1 MEIVNTY
8 FKTGRIL
15 LLLLV
20 LLSTVTPFYGNSKSQ
35 DTLTVDHQSK
45 ITTKNFQENFQDQYT
60 GHQYDYTTLSNPDN
74 WFTRF
79 KAWLNDILSKLF
91 QVEDDLSNTQLTQIL
106 YRIVYAVI
114 FLVVIIILIRVILNK
129 EGRWI
134 FGKSQSQ
141 NIPFYQVE
149 QNIHEVDFTVL
160 IDDAVKSANY
170 RLAIRYYYLW
180 LLKVMNDARLIN
192 YDVEK
197 TNNDYHRELKDLDL
211 KSRFG
216 YTAYL
221 YNYIWYGS
229 FEIKQQQFENASR
242 SYRNLIKSVQK
253 K

>member
-1 MEIVNTY
+1 M
-8 FKTGRIL
+8 L
-15 LLLLV
+15 LFLLA
-20 LLSTVTPFYGNSKSQ
+20 LLSTVTPFYGNSNDQ
-35 DTLTVDHQSK
+35 DTLMVDHQSE
-45 ITTKNFQENFQDQYT
+45 ITIKNFQENFQDQYT
-60 GHQYDYTTLSNPDN
+60 GQQYDYTTLSNPDN

-79 KAWLNDILSKLF
+79 KTWLNDTLRKLF
-91 QVEDDLSNTQLTQIL
+91 QIEDELSNTQLTQIV

-114 FLVVIIILIRVILNK
+114 FLVVIIILIRVILKK

-149 QNIHEVDFTVL
+149 QNIHEVDFTAL

-180 LLKVMNDARLIN
+180 LLKEMNDAQLIN

-197 TNNDYHRELKDLDL
+197 TNNDYHRELKDQDL
-211 KSRFG
+211 KTRFN

-242 SYRNLIKSVQK
+242 SYRNLINSVQK